1 MPWVSVSTITPQLP
15 PVDTLL
21 DLQSGQAVG
30 TITLSS
36 SLNILLTSSICILV
50 FQKPLA
56 LGYEEGIFLGSA
68 ERNLVGNKESV
79 SSSLAEN

>member
-1 MPWVSVSTITPQLP
+1 MSTITPQLP

-36 SLNILLTSSICILV
+36 PLNILLTSSICILF

-56 LGYEEGIFLGSA
+56 LGYGEGIFLGSA
-68 ERNLVGNKESV
+68 ERNLVGNKESI
-79 SSSLAEN
+79 SPSLAEN